1 MTDKKQTKPP
11 PPPPKRHKGGAVMRI
26 ITAALLAATVS
37 ALVPAAGPIVPTPE
51 WRVTESARA
60 GAERDYRFLE
70 ENCPSL
76 FGRYGGDVESVE
88 IYAPAMYFPANV
100 PATSIRVKLR
110 EDLKRVPATLRA
122 WGHALEYFVRS
133 DGISVQKDQSWQVCN
148 WSAVAPSGH
157 DAFYPFVKLSESLAG
172 RGDRERDRM
181 AQSFM
186 VIAGHYEDAARLLED
201 GKVGGSADALE
212 RAFGAV
218 KDTADWMGSSGT
230 LSLDPSVA
238 GDVSASMRGKVA
250 RTQATLSQCAG
261 RLDFGCVMDSARV
274 LAEEYGRLGRRIA
287 GRN

>member
-1 MTDKKQTKPP
+1 MRLIATTAAAVVAALAASTSMADSHIDAQRPKGARGSRLGRPRDWRSGIGPVSHGELEGAEMTDKKQTKPP

-148 WSAVAPSGH
+148 WSAVAPSGTTPSILCEIVRITRG
-157 DAFYPFVKLSESLAG
+157 A
-172 RGDRERDRM
+172 GDRGKRSYG
-181 AQSFM
+181 AI
-186 VIAGHYEDAARLLED
+186 VHGH
-201 GKVGGSADALE
+201 S
-212 RAFGAV
+212 
-218 KDTADWMGSSGT
+218 W
-230 LSLDPSVA
+230 SL
-238 GDVSASMRGKVA
+238 
-250 RTQATLSQCAG
+250 
-261 RLDFGCVMDSARV
+261 
-274 LAEEYGRLGRRIA
+274 
-287 GRN
+287 